1 MILAYD
7 PIPVL
12 QSAGYT
18 EREAAFLYLAAL
30 HSGYFLRRQYLRFIE
45 RGRGALAA
53 QFLRRAF
60 TLGHIQSIACGQAR
74 FVYHLTSVEVYG
86 AAGLGA
92 SHHRRLKSDATI
104 KSRLMVLDFVLDHLG
119 DTLLDTEAAKVIHF
133 TETHGLSESILP
145 RSRGAAFAEE
155 FPAILNKDGDLSFSY
170 IDEGALSA
178 SGFEHF
184 LDRYAP
190 LFRALPGFVL
200 LYLSDSAQNFERAQN
215 LFASK
220 LAGERPGMTAAT
232 PRGVD
237 HLIDY
242 LRIRRQADMKQ
253 SALSLRDLA
262 ILRDGDA
269 LYIAAEHQ
277 ALLAAGDI
285 ERIRHRFI
293 GQAERRKFVPVVLP
307 YRYPLHHFRKERIE
321 VSGLGSS
328 ERSIRTTP
336 RQGQTMQEQLF
347 SEGGDEGQVGAEGGA
362 TPPLRG

>member
-1 MILAYD
+1 MTLSYD

-60 TLGHIQSIACGQAR
+60 ALGHIQSIACGQVR
-74 FVYHLTSVEVYG
+74 FVYHLTSIEVYT

-104 KSRLMVLDFVLDHLG
+104 KSRLMVLDFVLNHLG
-119 DTLLDTEAAKVIHF
+119 ETLLDTDAAKVSHF
-133 TETHGLSESILP
+133 TETRGLSESILP
-145 RSRGAAFAEE
+145 RSRGVAFAEE
-155 FPAILNKDGDLSFSY
+155 FPAILNKDGGVSFSY

-184 LDRYAP
+184 LDRYTS

-220 LAGERPGMTAAT
+220 LADERPGTTKLT

-242 LRIRRQADMKQ
+242 LRVRRQADAKQ
-253 SALSLRDLA
+253 WVLSLRDLA
-262 ILRDGDA
+262 VLREGDA
-269 LYIAAEHQ
+269 LYHAAEHQ
-277 ALLAAGDI
+277 ALIAAGDI
-285 ERIRHRFI
+285 ERIRHRFLE
-293 GQAERRKFVPVVLP
+293 QAERRKFIPVVLP
-307 YRYPLHHFRKERIE
+307 YRYPLHHFRRERVE
-321 VSGLGSS
+321 VSDLGSS
-328 ERSIRTTP
+328 ERSIRTTVL
-336 RQGQTMQEQLF
+336 QQQTMQEQLF
-347 SEGGDEGQVGAEGGA
+347 SEGGDEW
-362 TPPLRG
+362 

>member
-1 MILAYD
+1 MTLAYD
-7 PIPVL
+7 PIPVM

-74 FVYHLTSVEVYG
+74 FVYHLTSTEVYA

-119 DTLLDTEAAKVIHF
+119 ETLLDTEAAKVSHF
-133 TETHGLSESILP
+133 TETRGLSESVLP
-145 RSRGAAFAEE
+145 RSRGVAFAKEL
-155 FPAILNKDGDLSFSY
+155 PTILNKDGGLLFSY

-184 LDRYAP
+184 LDRHAP
-190 LFRALPGFVL
+190 LFRALPGFEL
-200 LYLSDSAQNFERAQN
+200 LYLSDSPQNFERARS

-220 LAGERPGMTAAT
+220 LADERPGTTAIT

-242 LRIRRQADMKQ
+242 LRVLRQAEAKQ
-253 SALSLRDLA
+253 SSLSLRELA
-262 ILRDGDA
+262 ILREGNA
-269 LYIAAEHQ
+269 LYTAAEHQ
-277 ALLAAGDI
+277 SFLAAGDI
-285 ERIRHRFI
+285 ERIRHRFL
-293 GQAERRKFVPVVLP
+293 GQAERRKFVPVVLS
-307 YRYPLHHFRKERIE
+307 YRYPLHHFRRERVE
-321 VSGLGSS
+321 VSGLGSR
-328 ERSIRTTP
+328 ERSIRTTVLQ
-336 RQGQTMQEQLF
+336 RQTMQEQLF
-347 SEGGDEGQVGAEGGA
+347 SEGGDEW
-362 TPPLRG
+362 

>member
-1 MILAYD
+1 MTLAYD

-60 TLGHIQSIACGQAR
+60 ALGHIQSIACGQAR
-74 FVYHLTSVEVYG
+74 FVYHLTSVEVYT

-119 DTLLDTEAAKVIHF
+119 ETLLDTDAVKVSHF
-133 TETHGLSESILP
+133 TEMRGLSESILP
-145 RSRGAAFAEE
+145 RSRGVAFAEE
-155 FPAILNKDGDLSFSY
+155 FPAILNKDGGVSFSY

-184 LDRYAP
+184 LDRYVP

-200 LYLSDSAQNFERAQN
+200 LYLSDSAQNFERAWN

-220 LAGERPGMTAAT
+220 LADERPGTTALT

-242 LRIRRQADMKQ
+242 LRVRKQADMKQ

-262 ILRDGDA
+262 VLREGDGI
-269 LYIAAEHQ
+269 YTAAEHQ
-277 ALLAAGDI
+277 VLIAAGDI
-285 ERIRHRFI
+285 ERVRHRFL
-293 GQAERRKFVPVVLP
+293 GRAERRKFVPVVVP
-307 YRYPLHHFRKERIE
+307 YRYPLHHFRRERIE
-321 VSGLGSS
+321 ASGLGSS
-328 ERSIRTTP
+328 ERSIRTTILQ
-336 RQGQTMQEQLF
+336 RQAMQEQLF
-347 SEGGDEGQVGAEGGA
+347 SEGGDE
-362 TPPLRG
+362 

>member
-1 MILAYD
+1 MTLTYD

-60 TLGHIQSIACGQAR
+60 ALGHIQSIACGQAR
-74 FVYHLTSVEVYG
+74 SAYHLTSSEVYG

-119 DTLLDTEAAKVIHF
+119 ETLLDTEAAKVSHF
-133 TETHGLSESILP
+133 TETSGLSESVLP
-145 RSRGAAFAEE
+145 RSRGVAFAEE
-155 FPAILNKDGDLSFSY
+155 FPAILNKDGGLSFSY

-190 LFRALPGFVL
+190 LFRALPGFEL
-200 LYLSDSAQNFERAQN
+200 LYLSDSPQNFERARS

-220 LAGERPGMTAAT
+220 LTDERPGTTATT

-242 LRIRRQADMKQ
+242 LRVRRQTETKQ

-262 ILRDGDA
+262 VLRDGDA
-269 LYIAAEHQ
+269 IYTATEHQ
-277 ALLAAGDI
+277 ALIAAGDV
-285 ERIRHRFI
+285 ERIRRRFL

-307 YRYPLHHFRKERIE
+307 YRYPLHHFRRERIK
-321 VSGLGSS
+321 VSDLGSS
-328 ERSIRTTP
+328 QRSTNTTVRER
-336 RQGQTMQEQLF
+336 QTVQEQLF
-347 SEGGDEGQVGAEGGA
+347 SDGGDEW
-362 TPPLRG
+362 

>member
-1 MILAYD
+1 MTVTYD

-60 TLGHIQSIACGQAR
+60 ALGHIQSIACGQAR
-74 FVYHLTSVEVYG
+74 FVYHLTSTEVYA

-104 KSRLMVLDFVLDHLG
+104 KSRLMVLDFVLDHF
-119 DTLLDTEAAKVIHF
+119 DEVMLDTEAVKVSHF
-133 TETHGLSESILP
+133 TETRGLSESILP
-145 RSRGAAFAEE
+145 RSRGVTFAEE
-155 FPAILNKDGDLSFSY
+155 FPVLLNKEGGLSFSY
-170 IDEGALSA
+170 TDEGALSA
-178 SGFEHF
+178 SSFEHF
-184 LDRYAP
+184 LDRYTP
-190 LFRALPGFVL
+190 LFRALPGFEL
-200 LYLSDSAQNFERAQN
+200 LYLSDSAQNFERAHN
-215 LFASK
+215 LFVSK
-220 LAGERPGMTAAT
+220 LADERPGTTAAT

-237 HLIDY
+237 HFIDY
-242 LRIRRQADMKQ
+242 VRVRKQAGMKQ

-269 LYIAAEHQ
+269 LYTAAEHQ
-277 ALLAAGDI
+277 ALLAAGDV
-285 ERIRHRFI
+285 ERVRHRFL
-293 GQAERRKFVPVVLP
+293 GEAERGKFVPVVLP
-307 YRYPLHHFRKERIE
+307 YRYPLHNFRRERIE

-328 ERSIRTTP
+328 ERSIQTSALQR
-336 RQGQTMQEQLF
+336 QTMQEQLF
-347 SEGGDEGQVGAEGGA
+347 SEGGDEW
-362 TPPLRG
+362 

>member
-1 MILAYD
+1 MTLTYD

-119 DTLLDTEAAKVIHF
+119 ESLLDTESAKVSHF
-133 TETHGLSESILP
+133 TETLGLSESILP
-145 RSRGAAFAEE
+145 RSRGVAFAEE
-155 FPAILNKDGDLSFSY
+155 FPAIINKEGGLSFSY
-170 IDEGALSA
+170 IDEGTLSA

-184 LDRYAP
+184 FDRYVP
-190 LFRALPGFVL
+190 LFRALPGFTL
-200 LYLSDSAQNFERAQN
+200 LYLSDSARNFERARN
-215 LFASK
+215 LFVSK
-220 LAGERPGMTAAT
+220 LADERPGTTALT

-242 LRIRRQADMKQ
+242 LRVRRQADVKQ
-253 SALSLRDLA
+253 SVLSLRDLA
-262 ILRDGDA
+262 VLREGDA
-269 LYIAAEHQ
+269 LYTATEHQ
-277 ALLAAGDI
+277 ELRAAGDT
-285 ERIRHRFI
+285 ERIRHRFL
-293 GQAERRKFVPVVLP
+293 GQAERRKFAPVVLP
-307 YRYPLHHFRKERIE
+307 YRYPLHHFRRERVE

-328 ERSIRTTP
+328 ERSIRTTALQ
-336 RQGQTMQEQLF
+336 RQTMQEQLF
-347 SEGGDEGQVGAEGGA
+347 SEGGDEW
-362 TPPLRG
+362 